1 MFLGIEIG
9 GTKLQLALGP
19 GDGTFVAE
27 PVRVP
32 VDRASGAAGIR
43 EQIARLGRALI
54 AGHAVSRIGIG
65 FGGPIDAAAGR
76 TIKSHQIA
84 GWDDFPL
91 AAWCADTFGLPA
103 VLGND
108 ADLAALAEARFG
120 AGQGSD
126 PVFYV
131 TVGTGIGGGFVRGG
145 RLYAGHGPAA
155 AEIGHLR
162 LGPTATEPHATVE
175 SIASGLAIEA
185 AAEAQLAGNA
195 EFRRLVG
202 VDAGAKLT
210 PRELARGAEL
220 GNLAAREILERAT
233 TTLGWAIAQ
242 VVTLLAP
249 QVVVV
254 GGGVPLIG
262 ERFFYE
268 PLRQAVDRYVFPP
281 LRGTFKVSPPSLGET
296 MVVHGALA
304 LAAAGWVGRAALER
318 QS

>member
-1 MFLGIEIG
+1 MYLGIEIG
-9 GTKLQLALGP
+9 GTKLQLGVGP

-27 PVRVP
+27 PVRAT
-32 VDRASGAAGIR
+32 VDRAAGAAGIR
-43 EQIARLGRALI
+43 AQIARLGRELVA
-54 AGHAVSRIGIG
+54 AHGVTRVGIG
-65 FGGPIDAAAGR
+65 FGGPIDSAGGR
-76 TIKSHQIA
+76 TIRSHQIP

-91 AAWCADTFGLPA
+91 AAWCLDTLGVPA

-120 AGQGSD
+120 AGRGSD

-131 TVGTGIGGGFVRGG
+131 TVGTGIGGGFVRQG

-162 LGPTATEPHATVE
+162 PGPASTDPHATVE

-185 AAEAQLAGNA
+185 AADSQLAGDA
-195 EFRRLVG
+195 AFRRLVG
-202 VDAGAKLT
+202 VDADAKLT

-220 GNLAAREILERAT
+220 GNQAAREILARAT

-249 QVVVV
+249 EAIVV

-262 ERFFYE
+262 EKLFYG

-281 LRGTFKVSPPSLGET
+281 LRGTFEVRPPSLGET
-296 MVVHGALA
+296 MVIHGALA
-304 LAAAGWVGRAALER
+304 MAAAG
-318 QS
+318 